1 MAKQNRVP
9 CWLLMTLLYIYTV
22 IGKSTLRKQFQLQ
35 WASRTL
41 DAERATWRP
50 IVALNVI
57 RGLHS
62 LFDQLEAAFDPTSH
76 SPLSN
81 SAPPSI
87 FHGEREYSRTDFSRT
102 SSPGSSAHEHGYPSL
117 LQSGPL
123 EPAIA
128 VARDQLL
135 FLRECL
141 RPLIAMEESLTSSIS
156 GMVRAVGGV
165 YIRSDWQASF
175 PPDRERDGPGRSS
188 SAPPGMNLG
197 DRRRQIRERTDTDI
211 IDSVQRCLAAC
222 RDYIRDLWRHPYLP
236 VLLKTRRIKLEDSTS
251 L

>member
-1 MAKQNRVP
+1 LARPSQVSSFTTALAAVR
-9 CWLLMTLLYIYTV
+9 LRF

-50 IVALNVI
+50 IVALNII
-57 RGLHS
+57 RGLHN
-62 LFDQLEAAFDPTSH
+62 LFDQLEAAFDPTGH

-81 SAPPSI
+81 SAPPSL
-87 FHGEREYSRTDFSRT
+87 FRGDREYARTDSRT

-117 LQSGPL
+117 LPQQGPL
-123 EPAIA
+123 DPAIA
-128 VARDQLL
+128 IARDQLL

-141 RPLIAMEESLTSSIS
+141 LPLISMEDSLTSSIS
-156 GMVRAVGGV
+156 GMIRAVGGV

-175 PPDRERDGPGRSS
+175 ARSRDRDAPARSS

-197 DRRRQIRERTDTDI
+197 DRRRELRERTDTDI

-222 RDYIRDLWRHPYLP
+222 RDYIRDLWHHPYLP
-236 VLLKTRRIKLEDSTS
+236 ILMKARRIKLEDSIS